1 MVGRS
6 GTHAAVTASC
16 LGCGGLQEN
25 IPCLHWGA
33 KAANR
38 LAVFAMGA
46 KDLVLAH

>member
-1 MVGRS
+1 MVGRNGFS
-6 GTHAAVTASC
+6 KQLASC

-25 IPCLHWGA
+25 IPCLHRGA